1 MTFKRVTNGSI
12 REYLRLFHYIF
23 LDYSPQIAA
32 EIVNK
37 HNIELNYRNDKA
49 FIDGIYRLCRDML
62 KYSPKLNRDQFF
74 HTGFAQAKAEMAS
87 DIIEKIKSIQPS
99 PSTQSS
105 LFSTIIST
113 SSASFAVAA
122 ASTSTSSAASNSSSI
137 SAKNNNSGAEVNGG
151 VEATKSARYL
161 SPPKASYSR
170 SLARQPS
177 TKVSLSHFLHLVL
190 FNRWYLISWEIF
202 DEEWVYYF
210 EKGAE
215 IKKRHKFLTFLRA
228 TKKGR
233 LTQKIKNFGQ
243 IFPIF

>member
-1 MTFKRVTNGSI
+1 LTFKRVTNGSI
-12 REYLRLFHYIF
+12 REYLRLYHYIF

-62 KYSPKLNRDQFF
+62 KYAPKLNRDQFF

-113 SSASFAVAA
+113 SSASSAVAAAAA
-122 ASTSTSSAASNSSSI
+122 ASTSTCSAASNSSSI
-137 SAKNNNSGAEVNGG
+137 SAKNNNSGVEVNGGGG

-161 SPPKASYSR
+161 SPPKGSYSR
-170 SLARQPS
+170 SLARQSS
-177 TKVSLSHFLHLVL
+177 TKVSSSHFLHLVL
-190 FNRWYLISWEIF
+190 FNI
-202 DEEWVYYF
+202 
-210 EKGAE
+210 
-215 IKKRHKFLTFLRA
+215 
-228 TKKGR
+228 
-233 LTQKIKNFGQ
+233 
-243 IFPIF
+243 